1 MAKRAF
7 WWGNFE
13 IAFIKAI
20 VYGNKTPVSKRPVID
35 YPEIDYLM
43 PYMDDICEYP
53 NEGFVRR
60 YRREIEDY
68 FLNGSNHLINVIRRL
83 EKIHY
88 GGCKLGSN
96 EEMIFTLRQKRMT
109 QTLMDCYVQELRAT
123 GKKMEESSD
132 SLFEYPRTIDLTAT
146 SCDTIPL
153 YSYQET
159 AVAHMKKYFW
169 DDGHKSGILVM
180 PTGSGKTR
188 TSVYFLLKEM
198 VSRGYQVLWLVH
210 RWMLLEQAA
219 EQFYSF
225 APLVSKENAGMEQFK
240 MVCISGKHSSVSALE
255 RDDNLVISSVQ
266 SLCNKTMYLP
276 NILQDKVILVIDEA
290 HHSLAPSYRRII
302 RAVQKMRP
310 NAKILGL
317 TATPVRMNDKDTKA
331 LMHIYEDKP
340 IYSVSMS
347 ELIAQ
352 KKLSTPIPIPVETNV
367 DIQTIIDIDEEKYIR
382 KWGEMP
388 ESLVQK
394 VAQTNERNEIIVDEY
409 VKNAKKYGKT
419 IIFALNAI
427 HCDTLNEM
435 FHKKGIRSGYVYN
448 HKSAEENQSIIERFR
463 HSEREDGLDVLINI
477 NILTEGSDIPDIQ
490 TVFLTRPT
498 SSDVLLMQ
506 MVGRGMRGPESGGTE
521 TVNIVDFCDK
531 WHSITKWLNPAFL
544 LGEEMDI
551 DAPELVEHKRTELIP
566 IQMIRDIACGITY
579 SGVGMK
585 YKHASLPV
593 GWYDV
598 NDEEGNDSKIL
609 VFEDQVN
616 SYKDLKRDMDYFV
629 NNPKLG
635 ADDVMKGYF
644 RNLGMEPLVTDI
656 SQLLLYIRTSNE
668 FPAYHT
674 FSERDEIDPCKISA
688 TIKKE
693 DMTISGMMAYIYNSY
708 EKNPELIRSLYG
720 DFDKYSQR
728 VMDYVLYENGKVPLG
743 NIVEEVE
750 KKKYKLSNVKI
761 KTSLDELLTDVIDMM
776 RQEFPDDF
784 VRPEIYWTDR
794 DYTSYFAK
802 YDIERNQIFVNNVLN
817 SISVDE
823 EVIKYLIYH
832 ECLHQQIHDHSKAF
846 RDKEHKYPD
855 FQKWDNF
862 LDYKFRD
869 YTKDYN

>member
-1 MAKRAF
+1 
-7 WWGNFE
+7 
-13 IAFIKAI
+13 
-20 VYGNKTPVSKRPVID
+20 
-35 YPEIDYLM
+35 
-43 PYMDDICEYP
+43 
-53 NEGFVRR
+53 
-60 YRREIEDY
+60 
-68 FLNGSNHLINVIRRL
+68 
-83 EKIHY
+83 
-88 GGCKLGSN
+88 
-96 EEMIFTLRQKRMT
+96 
-109 QTLMDCYVQELRAT
+109 
-123 GKKMEESSD
+123 
-132 SLFEYPRTIDLTAT
+132 
-146 SCDTIPL
+146 
-153 YSYQET
+153 
-159 AVAHMKKYFW
+159 
-169 DDGHKSGILVM
+169 
-180 PTGSGKTR
+180 
-188 TSVYFLLKEM
+188 
-198 VSRGYQVLWLVH
+198 
-210 RWMLLEQAA
+210 
-219 EQFYSF
+219 
-225 APLVSKENAGMEQFK
+225 
-240 MVCISGKHSSVSALE
+240 
-255 RDDNLVISSVQ
+255 
-266 SLCNKTMYLP
+266 
-276 NILQDKVILVIDEA
+276 
-290 HHSLAPSYRRII
+290 
-302 RAVQKMRP
+302 
-310 NAKILGL
+310 
-317 TATPVRMNDKDTKA
+317 
-331 LMHIYEDKP
+331 
-340 IYSVSMS
+340 
-347 ELIAQ
+347 
-352 KKLSTPIPIPVETNV
+352 
-367 DIQTIIDIDEEKYIR
+367 
-382 KWGEMP
+382 MP

-435 FHKKGIRSGYVYN
+435 FQKKGIRSGYVYN

-551 DAPELVEHKRTELIP
+551 DAPEIVEHKRTELIP

-644 RNLGMEPLVTDI
+644 RNLGMEPLVTDV

-674 FSERDEIDPCKISA
+674 FSERDEIDPSKISA
-688 TIKKE
+688 TIKQE
-693 DMTISGMMAYIYNSY
+693 DMTLSGMMAYIHNSY

-743 NIVEEVE
+743 NVVEEVE
-750 KKKYKLSNVKI
+750 KKTYKLSNVKI

-776 RQEFPDDF
+776 SQEFPDDF

-794 DYTSYFAK
+794 DYASYFAK
-802 YDIERNQIFVNNVLN
+802 YDIERNQIFINNVLN

-832 ECLHQQIHDHSKAF
+832 ECLHQQIHDHSKDF